1 MCRKNHWQPVQY
13 NFQNMA
19 KYRNPMVFISIIL
32 IIWLIIPYTLPETL
46 NIRHSSG
53 INAPARVVFVQLNDL
68 RNWELWSPWNIR
80 EMPLPIY
87 RNGGFGTGGTAE
99 WVNGNSSTPAQ
110 RFTIVKS
117 DPHQLIE
124 IAMDFRDKGFVLSAI
139 QVQQHEERT
148 MLTWNSGLK
157 SEGWKSI
164 FLWLDTKRQVRKAA
178 VNLRE
183 MAELWHSQG
192 IQVVEQGVISAFPF
206 VSIRRQ
212 IPWEELSESMG
223 KMYEQ
228 LISQSGETSYNI
240 IGHAYAVYH
249 SMGEERVDIEC
260 GFPIEKVTDNR
271 GIILSGT
278 FPESDC
284 IITEYVGNYDNLQ
297 KGHDAVQQWISE
309 RGFTLSGP
317 PMEIFV
323 TSATS
328 EADPS
333 AWVTRICYPVNI
345 Q

>member
-1 MCRKNHWQPVQY
+1 
-13 NFQNMA
+13 MA
-19 KYRNPMVFISIIL
+19 KYRNPILFITILLIVWIIV
-32 IIWLIIPYTLPETL
+32 PYTLPETL
-46 NIRHSSG
+46 TIRHSSG
-53 INAPARVVFVQLNDL
+53 INAPERVVFVQLNDL
-68 RNWELWSPWNIR
+68 RNWENWSPWIIG
-80 EMPLPIY
+80 ETPMPVY
-87 RNGGFGTGGTAE
+87 RNGGFGKGGTAE
-99 WVNGNSSTPAQ
+99 WVTGNSGTPVQ

-117 DPHQLIE
+117 DPHHMIE
-124 IAMDFRDKGFVLSAI
+124 IGMDFRDKGFVLSAI
-139 QVQQHEERT
+139 QMKEQEGRT
-148 MLTWNSGLK
+148 ILTWNSGMK

-164 FLWLDTKRQVRKAA
+164 FLWLDTKRHVRKASA
-178 VNLRE
+178 NIRE
-183 MAELWHSQG
+183 LAELWHSQG

-212 IPWEELSESMG
+212 VSWEDLSEAMG
-223 KMYEQ
+223 NMYEQ
-228 LISQSGETSYNI
+228 LIGESDDATYTI

-260 GFPIEKVTDNR
+260 GFPIEKVTENR
-271 GIILSGT
+271 GIIRSGT

-284 IITEYVGNYDNLQ
+284 IITEYTGDYDNLE

-323 TSATS
+323 TSAAS